1 MVKIGFTNVQLFG
14 IETIFLIRIGEYS
27 KKENRTSVK
36 NYVTYEIYYSCTL
49 DISYMF
55 LHAITLENLVK
66 SLVMILRN

>member
-55 LHAITLENLVK
+55 LHATLENLVK